1 MSMSGERVNVIKGRA
16 TAFLDLAIELIR
28 RGKLDIASFNI
39 HQACQLRIKAT
50 LLRITGEMPRL
61 HGIREL
67 LGILAKEVEELG
79 YPEISKNIVSFVR
92 QNRDALIDIE
102 TSYTESRYGLAV
114 TTRTSIEEMV
124 KAAKALFNLLEEVEK
139 DVMG

>member
-1 MSMSGERVNVIKGRA
+1 MSGERVNVIKGRA

-61 HGIREL
+61 RGIGEL